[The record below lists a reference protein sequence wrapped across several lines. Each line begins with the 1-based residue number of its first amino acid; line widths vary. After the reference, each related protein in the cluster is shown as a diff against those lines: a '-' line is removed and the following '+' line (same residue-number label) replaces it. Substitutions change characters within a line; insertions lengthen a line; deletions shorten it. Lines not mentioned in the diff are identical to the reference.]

1 MGVRT
6 PKSELARKVMGEY
19 TFRTHEG
26 QSFATCRYCGLE
38 YVYNITRLT
47 THFTGDH
54 EPRGGAL
61 QPRKGSVKH
70 VKVCGSVPYAVKEA
84 IRSLHRNKTSK
95 QREIREDSERQ
106 SASAMPDEEDR
117 DIQREF
123 ARTLLEENLSN
134 TPANEPTPSQRS
146 THTSPSTAANV
157 SANLPR
163 NPSPLSD
170 ITSSRRHIQQPL
182 RPMMD
187 AAQRKIADEKWSMAL
202 SVMGLPFR
210 TLAHPMFRE
219 AYNFSSKLPGYK
231 FPSSTALRTTLLD
244 KNFNDVKKTA
254 EQNMWG
260 HNFCVRATVSCD
272 GWTNR
277 NGRPQVNLVI
287 VNRYGEMV
295 YDHADGSN
303 VTKDAKWVAANM
315 IKVIREVGPKNVLQ
329 FTADNAAVNS
339 LAGQIVRAEFPHIV
353 FGGCVAHGIDLL
365 FEDMAKLPWIKAIFS
380 KCNEIV
386 CFIKNSHQPHTM
398 LMDFFSDGATLLKPG
413 ITRFATSIIMLDRTF
428 HLEHCLKRMVVSERW
443 KTWATDS
450 RRPSKTRIKAE
461 SIKQIILDDTYWNKC
476 HDVLLMVEPVYRLLR
491 QVDAHKDF
499 MGRIFWESWETQESI
514 RDLWKHSG
522 LKSNLLSKVRCDEV
536 LLLFRLRWDKWHNII
551 HSTAMLL
558 HPSYLFDP
566 ERHELYGWDYILE
579 DFQEYIQVYGEGIL
593 GYECDGDELKIWME
607 KCNDELESIAC
618 QNAAVWTL
626 PYKEKALSEKT
637 KNNPLAW
644 WGICGKAAPN
654 LRMVAM
660 DVLGLTTVASACE
673 RGCKRH
679 RKTARLLNTYYT
691 SRVQQTILRRRHG
704 SEYGASGDVRDAW
717 IPDRTIEENKFS
729 AETGG
734 NLDDTRLGFD
744 AREEV
749 LDDEILDDMRTRA
762 EASTADAI
770 DNEYEL
776 GGDGIF
782 DESREQPLRHL
793 DDLRDEDFV
802 DEDVP
807 PTDTFDT
814 DFETDDMNPNHLH
827 GRSFVSQ
834 SDNDTGDESIL
845 LEVDTTTALRCGVG
859 CIELD
864 DLNQRFP
871 RRRLPR
877 VRLNEPGVLLSTN
890 KLRDLVE
897 IYSVPKTS
905 GNSAKHQQQQSRFRP
920 SSGESSN
927 PRPSKVRRT
936 DTTYKTPEYAVP
948 KNPVTSTS
956 EDPPQASPLSIP
968 NTHLS
973 TNPPDDTIHS
983 SPERR
988 RSGRPLSPVNYKEAF

>member
-1 MGVRT
+1 
-6 PKSELARKVMGEY
+6 
-19 TFRTHEG
+19 
-26 QSFATCRYCGLE
+26 
-38 YVYNITRLT
+38 
-47 THFTGDH
+47 
-54 EPRGGAL
+54 
-61 QPRKGSVKH
+61 
-70 VKVCGSVPYAVKEA
+70 
-84 IRSLHRNKTSK
+84 
-95 QREIREDSERQ
+95 
-106 SASAMPDEEDR
+106 
-117 DIQREF
+117 
-123 ARTLLEENLSN
+123 
-134 TPANEPTPSQRS
+134 
-146 THTSPSTAANV
+146 
-157 SANLPR
+157 
-163 NPSPLSD
+163 
-170 ITSSRRHIQQPL
+170 
-182 RPMMD
+182 
-187 AAQRKIADEKWSMAL
+187 
-202 SVMGLPFR
+202 
-210 TLAHPMFRE
+210 
-219 AYNFSSKLPGYK
+219 
-231 FPSSTALRTTLLD
+231 
-244 KNFNDVKKTA
+244 
-254 EQNMWG
+254 
-260 HNFCVRATVSCD
+260 
-272 GWTNR
+272 
-277 NGRPQVNLVI
+277 
-287 VNRYGEMV
+287 
-295 YDHADGSN
+295 
-303 VTKDAKWVAANM
+303 
-315 IKVIREVGPKNVLQ
+315 
-329 FTADNAAVNS
+329 
-339 LAGQIVRAEFPHIV
+339 
-353 FGGCVAHGIDLL
+353 
-365 FEDMAKLPWIKAIFS
+365 
-380 KCNEIV
+380 
-386 CFIKNSHQPHTM
+386 
-398 LMDFFSDGATLLKPG
+398 
-413 ITRFATSIIMLDRTF
+413 
-428 HLEHCLKRMVVSERW
+428 
-443 KTWATDS
+443 
-450 RRPSKTRIKAE
+450 
-461 SIKQIILDDTYWNKC
+461 
-476 HDVLLMVEPVYRLLR
+476 
-491 QVDAHKDF
+491 
-499 MGRIFWESWETQESI
+499 
-514 RDLWKHSG
+514 
-522 LKSNLLSKVRCDEV
+522 
-536 LLLFRLRWDKWHNII
+536 
-551 HSTAMLL
+551 MLL

-566 ERHELYGWDYILE
+566 DRHELYGWDYILE

-637 KNNPLAW
+637 KNNPIAW
-644 WGICGKAAPN
+644 WAICGKAAPN
-654 LRMVAM
+654 LRVVAM

-673 RGCKRH
+673 SGIDNKRH

-717 IPDRTIEENKFS
+717 IPDRTIEENKFA

-807 PTDTFDT
+807 PPTDTFDT

-834 SDNDTGDESIL
+834 SDNNTGDESIV

-864 DLNQRFP
+864 DLNQR
-871 RRRLPR
+871 
-877 VRLNEPGVLLSTN
+877 
-890 KLRDLVE
+890 
-897 IYSVPKTS
+897 
-905 GNSAKHQQQQSRFRP
+905 
-920 SSGESSN
+920 N

-948 KNPVTSTS
+948 KNPITSTL

>member
-1 MGVRT
+1 
-6 PKSELARKVMGEY
+6 
-19 TFRTHEG
+19 
-26 QSFATCRYCGLE
+26 
-38 YVYNITRLT
+38 
-47 THFTGDH
+47 
-54 EPRGGAL
+54 
-61 QPRKGSVKH
+61 
-70 VKVCGSVPYAVKEA
+70 
-84 IRSLHRNKTSK
+84 
-95 QREIREDSERQ
+95 
-106 SASAMPDEEDR
+106 
-117 DIQREF
+117 
-123 ARTLLEENLSN
+123 
-134 TPANEPTPSQRS
+134 
-146 THTSPSTAANV
+146 
-157 SANLPR
+157 
-163 NPSPLSD
+163 
-170 ITSSRRHIQQPL
+170 
-182 RPMMD
+182 
-187 AAQRKIADEKWSMAL
+187 
-202 SVMGLPFR
+202 
-210 TLAHPMFRE
+210 
-219 AYNFSSKLPGYK
+219 
-231 FPSSTALRTTLLD
+231 
-244 KNFNDVKKTA
+244 
-254 EQNMWG
+254 
-260 HNFCVRATVSCD
+260 
-272 GWTNR
+272 
-277 NGRPQVNLVI
+277 
-287 VNRYGEMV
+287 
-295 YDHADGSN
+295 
-303 VTKDAKWVAANM
+303 
-315 IKVIREVGPKNVLQ
+315 
-329 FTADNAAVNS
+329 
-339 LAGQIVRAEFPHIV
+339 
-353 FGGCVAHGIDLL
+353 
-365 FEDMAKLPWIKAIFS
+365 MAKLPWIKAIFS

-461 SIKQIILDDTYWNKC
+461 RIKQIILDDTYWNKC

-514 RDLWKHSG
+514 RNLWKHS
-522 LKSNLLSKVRCDEV
+522 
-536 LLLFRLRWDKWHNII
+536 
-551 HSTAMLL
+551 
-558 HPSYLFDP
+558 

-673 RGCKRH
+673 RGWSSYGFVHNKLRNRLAMHRQHKLVYILHNARINGIDSKRH

-691 SRVQQTILRRRHG
+691 SRVQQTILKRRHG

-770 DNEYEL
+770 NNEYKL

-807 PTDTFDT
+807 PPSDTFDT
-814 DFETDDMNPNHLH
+814 NFETDDMNPNHLH

-905 GNSAKHQQQQSRFRP
+905 GNSAKHQQQLSRFRP
-920 SSGESSN
+920 SSGESTS

-936 DTTYKTPEYAVP
+936 DNTNQTPEYAVP

-956 EDPPQASPLSIP
+956 DPPQASPLSIP